1 MSVLRGFCR
10 SSPAGLSAA
19 LLLTVGLFFSPSSAR
34 GGEQNQAPRFES
46 DILPVFEANCLV
58 CHGEN
63 LRQNG
68 LDLRT
73 RDATLKGG
81 ETGAGIAPGRPDESL
96 LFQKVSSGA
105 MPMGPGKLGAD
116 EIELIRKWIEAGA
129 LKQGEDLEA
138 AKSQLAAQQV
148 TEREAL
154 VTILHV
160 KCIVCH
166 GKRIQRA
173 GLDLRTRA
181 GLLKG
186 GKSGPAIVPGKPD
199 ESLLIKRITARE
211 MPPPEWQFS
220 YFTRD
225 ISSGELEK
233 LRQWIAAGAP
243 PDSGEVAQ
251 VGDGPDPLISD
262 EERKFWSFVAPSRP
276 AAPSV
281 EDQDSVRTPIDA
293 FLLRKLQQKELSF
306 SLRADD
312 LTLMRRAY
320 LDLTG
325 LPPDPEEVV
334 AYQNDSRPD
343 AYERLIDRLLE
354 SSHYGERWG
363 KYWLDA
369 AGYSDSEGGA
379 ADDRVRPHSYRYRDY
394 VIRSLNADKP
404 YDQFL
409 TEQIAGDELFD
420 YKAVKKFTPQ
430 QLDYLVATGF
440 LRMTPDPTNSHDVN
454 FVPFRFDTIAA
465 QVQMLGST
473 VMGLTTGCAR
483 CHSHKFDPIPHRD
496 YYSLGAILR
505 TAYDP
510 YDWLMPNK
518 LTGASFEREPYAPK
532 RLLLIPS
539 DEGREEREAHN
550 APIKKEIERL
560 KQTLEE
566 KAAPLREEL
575 LGEKLAQL
583 PEDVR
588 EDALKA
594 VQTPEEER
602 SSLQKYLVKKL
613 SLEILEKALEERF
626 LKFKDEARDIRIA
639 ILKAEDEIKPDPMVR
654 ALYDMGGE
662 PTPAYILRR
671 GDSLNPGPRVFPGV
685 PSVLRDGIEPYKVV
699 KPPWTTDTS
708 GQRLAFARWL
718 TQPNHPLTARVMVN
732 RIWQYHFGTGLV
744 GTPGNF
750 GKLGVP
756 PSHPEL
762 LDWLATE
769 FVRQKWSMKAMHRLI
784 MTSAAYRQRS
794 KVDPAAREADPG
806 NSLLSRFPFKRMDA
820 EALRDSVLKVAQ
832 RLDATPFGPPDE
844 IEQTEEGEV
853 VAKPTEK
860 GFRRSIYMLQKRE
873 TPSTL
878 LTNFDAPRLDDGSPN
893 CLRREYSTVSTQ
905 ALQLLNS
912 DLLRE
917 SARYFAGRVMDAAG
931 DDVARQVDRVY
942 LAALSRPPSAE
953 EKVMGVR
960 ALGDLTRHWRE
971 HLDQETPAEPKEAKA
986 RWLALGAY
994 CHTIL
999 NSPDFVYID

>member
-1 MSVLRGFCR
+1 MSVLRGFGR
-10 SSPAGLSAA
+10 STQAGLPTA
-19 LLLTVGLFFSPSSAR
+19 LILTVGLLFWTAPAK
-34 GGEQNQAPRFES
+34 GEDKIKLPRFES
-46 DILPVFEANCLV
+46 HILPVFEANCLV
-58 CHGEN
+58 CHGES
-63 LRQNG
+63 LQQNG

-81 ETGAGIAPGRPDESL
+81 ETGAAIAPGNPDESL
-96 LFQKVSSGA
+96 LLQKVSSGE
-105 MPMGPGKLGAD
+105 MPMGPNKLGAGQ
-116 EIELIRKWIEAGA
+116 IKLIREWIEAGA
-129 LKQGEDLEA
+129 LKRGEDPEA
-138 AKSQLAAQQV
+138 AKKQLAAQQV

-166 GKRIQRA
+166 GKRIKRA

-181 GLLKG
+181 GLLTG
-186 GKSGPAIVPGKPD
+186 GQSGPAIVPGKPD

-225 ISSGELEK
+225 ITSGELEK

-243 PDSGEVAQ
+243 SDTGEVAEL
-251 VGDGPDPLISD
+251 GDGPDPLISD
-262 EERKFWSFVAPSRP
+262 EDRKFWSFVAPSRP
-276 AAPSV
+276 PTPKV
-281 EDQDSVRTPIDA
+281 KDQDLVRTPIDA
-293 FLLRKLQQKELSF
+293 FLLRKLDGKGLSF
-306 SLRADD
+306 SPQADR

-325 LPPDPEEVV
+325 LPPDPEEVE
-334 AYQNDSRPD
+334 AFQNDSSPD

-404 YDQFL
+404 FDQFL
-409 TEQIAGDELFD
+409 REQIAGDELFD
-420 YKAVKKFTPQ
+420 YKAVKEFSPE

-496 YYSLGAILR
+496 YYRLGAILR

-518 LTGASFEREPYAPK
+518 LTGAAFEREPYAPK
-532 RLLLIPS
+532 RLLPIRS
-539 DEGREEREAHN
+539 AEGREEREAHN
-550 APIKKEIERL
+550 APIRKEIEAL
-560 KQTLEE
+560 KLALEE
-566 KAAPLREEL
+566 KAAPRRKQL
-575 LGEKLAQL
+575 LDERLADV
-583 PEDVR
+583 PESVR
-588 EDALKA
+588 EDALMA
-594 VQTPEEER
+594 LETPEEKR
-602 SSLQKYLVKKL
+602 SPLQKYLFKKL
-613 SLEILEKALEERF
+613 SLEILDTDLEERF
-626 LKFKDEARDIRIA
+626 PDFKEQAQETRVA
-639 ILKAEDEIKPDPMVR
+639 IGKAEDRLEPEPMVR

-671 GDSLNPGPRVFPGV
+671 GDSMNPGPRVFAGV
-685 PSVLRDGIEPYKVV
+685 PSVLGDGIEPYKVV

-744 GTPGNF
+744 RTPGNF

-756 PSHPEL
+756 PSHPKL

-784 MTSAAYRQRS
+784 MNSAAYRQSS
-794 KVDPAAREADPG
+794 KVDSAAREADSD

-832 RLDATPFGPPDE
+832 RLDGTPFGPPDE
-844 IEQTEEGEV
+844 FEQTEEGEV
-853 VAKPTEK
+853 VGKPTEK

-873 TPSTL
+873 TPLTL
-878 LTNFDAPRLDDGSPN
+878 LVNFDAPRLDDGSPN
-893 CLRREYSTVSTQ
+893 CLRRDYSTVSTQ
-905 ALQLLNS
+905 ALQMLNS

-917 SARYFAGRVMDAAG
+917 SSRYFAGRVMDAAG
-931 DDVARQVDRVY
+931 DDVERQVDRVY

-953 EKVMGVR
+953 EKKLGVR
-960 ALGDLTRHWRE
+960 ALGDLSRYWRE
-971 HLDQETPAEPKEAKA
+971 HLDKETPAEPKGAKA
-986 RWLALGAY
+986 RWLALSAY

>member
-1 MSVLRGFCR
+1 MSVLRGSGR
-10 SSPAGLSAA
+10 STRAA
-19 LLLTVGLFFSPSSAR
+19 LLAVVVSTVALFVVTSPAR
-34 GGEQNQAPRFES
+34 SEDKSELPRFES

-63 LRQNG
+63 LQQNG

-81 ETGAGIAPGRPDESL
+81 ETGAAVAPGRPDESL
-96 LFQKVSSGA
+96 LLQKVSSGE
-105 MPMGPGKLGAD
+105 MPMGPGKLSAD
-116 EIELIRKWIEAGA
+116 EIELIREWIEVGA
-129 LKQGEDLEA
+129 LKQGEDPAA

-225 ISSGELEK
+225 ITSGELEK
-233 LRQWIAAGAP
+233 LRQWVAAGAP
-243 PDSGEVAQ
+243 PDTGEVAE
-251 VGDGPDPLISD
+251 VGDGLDPLISD

-276 AAPSV
+276 PTPKV
-281 EDQDSVRTPIDA
+281 KDQDLVRTPIDA
-293 FLLRKLQQKELSF
+293 FLLRKLQERELSF
-306 SLRADD
+306 SPRADR

-334 AYQNDSRPD
+334 AYRNDSSPD
-343 AYERLIDRLLE
+343 AYERLVDRLLE
-354 SSHYGERWG
+354 SPHYGERWG

-379 ADDRVRPHSYRYRDY
+379 ADDRVRPHAFRYRDY

-409 TEQIAGDELFD
+409 LEQIAGDELFD

-465 QVQMLGST
+465 QVRMLGST
-473 VMGLTTGCAR
+473 LMGLTTGCAR

-518 LTGASFEREPYAPK
+518 LTGAAFEREPYAPK
-532 RLLLIPS
+532 RLLPIPS
-539 DEGREEREAHN
+539 DEGHEEREAHN
-550 APIKKEIERL
+550 APIKKEIKRL

-566 KAAPLREEL
+566 KAAPLREKL
-575 LGEKLAQL
+575 LAEKLAQL

-602 SSLQKYLVKKL
+602 SDLQKYLVKKL

-626 LKFKDEARDIRIA
+626 SKFKDEAREIRIA
-639 ILKAEDEIKPDPMVR
+639 LLKAEDEIEPEPMVR

-671 GDSLNPGPRVFPGV
+671 GDSLNPGPRVSPGV

-718 TQPNHPLTARVMVN
+718 IQPNHPLTARVMVN
-732 RIWQYHFGTGLV
+732 RIWQYHFETGLV
-744 GTPGNF
+744 RTPGNF

-756 PSHPEL
+756 PSHPKL

-784 MTSAAYRQRS
+784 MTSAVYRQKS
-794 KVDPAAREADPG
+794 KVNPDAQEADPG

-832 RLDATPFGPPDE
+832 RLDGTPFGPPNE
-844 IEQTEEGEV
+844 IEQTEKGEV
-853 VAKPTEK
+853 VGKPTEK

-873 TPSTL
+873 TPLTL
-878 LTNFDAPRLDDGSPN
+878 LVTFDAPLLDDGSPN
-893 CLRREYSTVSTQ
+893 CLRRGYSTVSTQ
-905 ALQLLNS
+905 ALQMMNS

-931 DDVARQVDRVY
+931 DDVERQVERVY

-953 EKVMGVR
+953 EKKLGVR
-960 ALGDLTRHWRE
+960 ALEDLTGHWRE
-971 HLDQETPAEPKEAKA
+971 HLDKETPAEPKEAKA
-986 RWLALGAY
+986 RWLALSAY